1 MVEYM
6 KKNGFT
12 LIELIATIGL
22 MVLMG
27 FIVVNNL
34 SSIFSQREDED
45 IADFKQMLEDAACTY
60 IELSDPS
67 IKQKKETCKKSGCN
81 VSTNVLISNGLLGED
96 LKNPMTGKK
105 ITGSELIKIR
115 YVNLEKTCIYEVE

>member
-1 MVEYM
+1 M

-67 IKQKKETCKKSGCN
+67 IKQKKETSKKSGCN

>member
-1 MVEYM
+1 M
-6 KKNGFT
+6 KAKNGFT

-27 FIVVNNL
+27 YIVINNL
-34 SSIFSQREDED
+34 SSIFTMREDED

-67 IKQKKETCKKSGCN
+67 IKQKKEVCKNTGCS
-81 VSTNVLISNGLLGED
+81 VSTSLLISNGLLDED
-96 LKNPMTGKK
+96 LRNPRTGKS
-105 ITGSELIKIR
+105 ITGSEVIQIR
-115 YVNLEKTCIYEVE
+115 YVDFEKTCTYEVE